1 MVALTLTNLNSM
13 TEESKPAKKSG
24 GHAYGRR
31 NKPLST
37 TAEQGELC
45 IYAGHALGRFSS
57 SSMRYDSHGT
67 CTRCVASARE
77 GRMSFDLN
85 RLLKKYQKKA
95 LKFWSQVDITDPS
108 DCWSWKGC
116 INKRTQ
122 QPQFA
127 WRRPG
132 LSSSSQQHPQ
142 RVAMWLTWGDLG
154 LVGVKTTCGNK
165 YCCNPFHLI
174 PQKVGVFVDHE
185 SYLDSFDLS
194 VELHTLKQQVD
205 DFVME
210 EALKNLEIDQGD
222 EIDLKNAM
230 MMGNEASFSE
240 RVSYAMATLL
250 EGKHISQTEPDTPG
264 LFRKP
269 ADNGEDYNGK
279 DPYDSDNIDNLLD

>member
-1 MVALTLTNLNSM
+1 MP
-13 TEESKPAKKSG
+13 EESKPAKKAG

-31 NKPLST
+31 GMPLST

-45 IYAGHALGRFSS
+45 IYTGHALGRFSA
-57 SSMRYDSHGT
+57 SSMRYDSHGA

-77 GRMSFDLN
+77 GRMSFDIN

-95 LKFWSQVDITDPS
+95 LKFWSQVDINDPD
-108 DCWSWKGC
+108 DCWSWRGC

-127 WRRPG
+127 WRRTG

-185 SYLDSFDLS
+185 SYVDSFDLA
-194 VELHTLKQQVD
+194 VEIHTLKQQVA
-205 DFVME
+205 DFVIQEAINSME
-210 EALKNLEIDQGD
+210 EVDESE

-230 MMGNEASFSE
+230 MMGNEARFSE
-240 RVSYAMATLL
+240 RVSHAMTSLL
-250 EGKHISQTEPDTPG
+250 EGRHISQTEPDTPG
-264 LFRKP
+264 LFRAP
-269 ADNGEDYNGK
+269 IDHGEE
-279 DPYDSDNIDNLLD
+279 SDNDDHLDDLVD